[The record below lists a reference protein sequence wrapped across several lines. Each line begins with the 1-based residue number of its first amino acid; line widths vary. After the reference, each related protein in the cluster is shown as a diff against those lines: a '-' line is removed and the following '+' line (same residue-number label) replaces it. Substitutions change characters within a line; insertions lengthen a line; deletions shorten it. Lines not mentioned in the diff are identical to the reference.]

1 MAGLLAQRIAL
12 SLLTLFVV
20 SLLVFGGTEILP
32 GDVATAVLGQSATPE
47 AVAAIRDALH
57 LNDPAYIRYGRW
69 LWGFVQ
75 GDLGVSL
82 ASGQP
87 IVAQITPRLINTI
100 WLAGIAALVSVPLAI
115 GLGLLAAMYENSL
128 FDRSVRIGALIAISV
143 PEFFL
148 GYILIR
154 FFAVELGWF
163 PSLSIVL
170 PGMPVSARLYS
181 IVLPVMVLIAVVV
194 AQMLRLTRATL
205 LEALDSSYVE
215 MAVLKGLPWWRIVVQ
230 HAFVNVIGPVAN
242 IVSLN
247 LAYLVVG
254 IVVIEVV
261 FVYPGLGQLMVDAVS
276 QRDVPVVQVC
286 AVLFAATYIF
296 FNMLADF
303 ISVFANPR
311 QRYPK

>member
-1 MAGLLAQRIAL
+1 MVTLLAQRVAL

-47 AVAAIRDALH
+47 AVKAIRGALH
-57 LNDPAYIRYGRW
+57 LNDAAYLRYGRW
-69 LWGFVQ
+69 LLSFVQ

-87 IVAQITPRLINTI
+87 IMTQVTPRLVNTI
-100 WLAGIAALVSVPLAI
+100 WLAGIAALVSVPLAVGF
-115 GLGLLAAMYENSL
+115 GLMAAMYENSL
-128 FDRSVRIGALIAISV
+128 FDRVVRIAALVAISV

-148 GYILIR
+148 GYVLIR
-154 FFAVELGWF
+154 LFSVELEWF

-170 PGMPVSARLYS
+170 PGMPISSRLYS
-181 IVLPVMVLIAVVV
+181 IVLPVAVLVTVVV

-205 LEALDSSYVE
+205 LEALDSSYIE
-215 MAVLKGLPWWRIVVQ
+215 MAMLKGLPWWRIVAQ

-296 FNMLADF
+296 FNMLAD
-303 ISVFANPR
+303 IVSIFANPR
-311 QRYPK
+311 LRYPK